1 MKEYFCKNCHTV
13 FMSALP
19 RCCGEVEEFLPEKHA
34 ASLVSSSNSWI
45 AVWRKWE
52 NNPLLEQVGQELA
65 NNGSYGAA
73 TCLNEFIERLVS
85 AQQSVHPTGLN
96 VAQKE
101 EVRQMIQSA
110 LDTGS
115 A

>member
-1 MKEYFCKNCHTV
+1 MENKPGEFVFTDDDGKEWVTYEYFKTV
-13 FMSALP
+13 DKIAL
-19 RCCGEVEEFLPEKHA
+19 ENKLIVEHIQQLLGVYTTTGA
-34 ASLVSSSNSWI
+34 LVKI
-45 AVWRKWE
+45 V
-52 NNPLLEQVGQELA
+52 ELQ
-65 NNGSYGAA
+65 NQQ
-73 TCLNEFIERLVS
+73 S
-85 AQQSVHPTGLN
+85 AQQGVHPTGLN

>member
-1 MKEYFCKNCHTV
+1 MIFVIQTDDEIAGLDITNALSLAGIKHTI
-13 FMSALP
+13 
-19 RCCGEVEEFLPEKHA
+19 
-34 ASLVSSSNSWI
+34 VS
-45 AVWRKWE
+45 KQHDE
-52 NNPLLEQVGQELA
+52 
-65 NNGSYGAA
+65 A
-73 TCLNEFIERLVS
+73 T
-85 AQQSVHPTGLN
+85 QQSVHPTGLN

>member
-1 MKEYFCKNCHTV
+1 M
-13 FMSALP
+13 
-19 RCCGEVEEFLPEKHA
+19 PEKTELERVIVA
-34 ASLVSSSNSWI
+34 AVKFGVYEKDNHW
-45 AVWRKWE
+45 WR
-52 NNPLLEQVGQELA
+52 ELCRL
-65 NNGSYGAA
+65 SD
-73 TCLNEFIERLVS
+73 EIEADNA
-85 AQQSVHPTGLN
+85 AQQCVHPTGLN

>member
-1 MKEYFCKNCHTV
+1 MFEDLYQKWRKEIIDNGRDLRVGGKVRFSWD
-13 FMSALP
+13 FARWLD
-19 RCCGEVEEFLPEKHA
+19 KHA
-34 ASLVSSSNSWI
+34 A
-45 AVWRKWE
+45 
-52 NNPLLEQVGQELA
+52 EQSMHL
-65 NNGSYGAA
+65 
-73 TCLNEFIERLVS
+73 
-85 AQQSVHPTGLN
+85 TGLT